1 MDILRY
7 IGDKLG
13 IFMKQLRGY
22 LMYICGDFCTSVLY
36 RKKFL
41 HMTEFS
47 ARVPPLV
54 PVTNMKSDLGDIWGI
69 SWANIGDILAMS
81 WDIMRIYK
89 GYLGHIWGIS

>member
-1 MDILRY
+1 
-7 IGDKLG
+7 
-13 IFMKQLRGY
+13 
-22 LMYICGDFCTSVLY
+22 
-36 RKKFL
+36 
-41 HMTEFS
+41 MTEFS

-89 GYLGHIWGIS
+89 GYLGHILGISWRYLGDIWRISGEYLGHKLEIALG